1 MNDQEISLSQAALRI
16 GKPWP
21 VAHRLML
28 SGELGPA
35 RQNESGRWL
44 VTVAGVDAYL
54 DRAKIGTEDSARVS

>member
-35 RQNESGRWL
+35 RQNDAGRWQ
-44 VTVAGVDAYL
+44 VTAVGVDAYL
-54 DRAKIGTEDSARVS
+54 ERAKAADNSARAS